1 MTTTKLNI
9 TGMHCASCKALIED
23 VCADVSGVN
32 SCTVDVDAATASVE
46 HDDSL
51 DPAILVTEIRNL
63 GDYGAAIV

>member
-1 MTTTKLNI
+1 MTTTKLTI

-23 VCADVSGVN
+23 VCTDVTGVR
-32 SCTVDVDAATASVE
+32 SCAVDRDAGTASVE

-51 DPAILVTEIRNL
+51 DPAVLVDEIRNL